1 MPTLLVT
8 HEVDDVDH
16 WLSSTKRAEIFES
29 QGMTVRAFRDA
40 EGSNRVALMI
50 ETPDMA
56 TFENLLQTEEAAEA
70 MKHDGVRPSTLVTMA
85 EGS

>member
-16 WLSSTKRAEIFES
+16 WLASTKRAEIFGS
-29 QGMTVRAFRDA
+29 LGMTVREFRDA
-40 EGSNRVALMI
+40 EGSNRVALMV

-56 TFENLLQTEEAAEA
+56 TFENLLQTEEAAAA
-70 MKHDGVRPSTLVTMA
+70 MKHDGVRPSTRVTLV